1 MVENYTKDIK
11 ESVYHGAVVSALA
24 IGYTMLGK
32 MLVKMSPPSLGKFD
46 IEDGVKLVA
55 IVALSDFTKDYLI
68 KQKIIPNNIQS
79 MASIGFLIGGALVN
93 ALAFT
98 GSNYLF
104 SSLSKESID
113 KERKRHDKAIEDL
126 QRAQIEWAKK
136 RQERLD
142 YINAQIMKQRKAE
155 KRFAD
160 LNSAMQEYFIVTG
173 RQLEPL
179 PPKPVLSDFYLPS
192 EDHHNRELTFIILSM
207 TRIGAFLWYYDK

>member
-1 MVENYTKDIK
+1 
-11 ESVYHGAVVSALA
+11 
-24 IGYTMLGK
+24 
-32 MLVKMSPPSLGKFD
+32 
-46 IEDGVKLVA
+46 
-55 IVALSDFTKDYLI
+55 
-68 KQKIIPNNIQS
+68 

-142 YINAQIMKQRKAE
+142 YINNQIIKERKAE
-155 KRFAD
+155 KRFTD
-160 LNSAMQEYFIVTG
+160 LNSAMQQYFI
-173 RQLEPL
+173 RRMEPL
-179 PPKPVLSDFYLPS
+179 PPKPVLSDFYVPCRLK
-192 EDHHNRELTFIILSM
+192 TIIIVNWRL
-207 TRIGAFLWYYDK
+207 LHYQ